1 MEERHRHC
9 TKFVTRGGYIEI
21 FLLFDTASVV
31 VSVSLAA
38 TKCHSSMLS
47 KTRQRSVVVFSFF
60 AFLCI
65 VIDFTR
71 SHASTYKDNY
81 VSWSRR
87 EMKGGH
93 FIFYKTPRKC
103 TLKWLFGR
111 ALHVARNNIIPASF
125 YRLFQQLYWSRL
137 F

>member
-21 FLLFDTASVV
+21 FLVIRY
-31 VSVSLAA
+31 
-38 TKCHSSMLS
+38 CICGRLS
-47 KTRQRSVVVFSFF
+47 KYSSHKMSQFNAFKNPATLRSSVLFI

-65 VIDFTR
+65 VIHFTS

-81 VSWSRR
+81 VPWSRR

-111 ALHVARNNIIPASF
+111 ALLVARNNIIPASF
-125 YRLFQQLYWSRL
+125 
-137 F
+137 

>member
-21 FLLFDTASVV
+21 FLVIRY
-31 VSVSLAA
+31 
-38 TKCHSSMLS
+38 CICGRLS
-47 KTRQRSVVVFSFF
+47 KYSSHKMSQFNAFKNPATLRSSVLFI